1 MEEVSILRLSPKGS
15 VQVDADNFSRVKE
28 ALVRKY
34 QNANL
39 NVQGHA
45 TYLRLRCLK
54 QIWDCKEILASLQE
68 LQPEEVQV
76 NFFLGKRVS
85 S

>member
-1 MEEVSILRLSPKGS
+1 ME
-15 VQVDADNFSRVKE
+15 ADNFSRVKE

-39 NVQGHA
+39 NVQAHA

-54 QIWDCKEILASLQE
+54 QIWDCEEILASLKE
-68 LQPEEVQV
+68 LQLPEVQAS
-76 NFFLGKRVS
+76 LLS
-85 S
+85 L